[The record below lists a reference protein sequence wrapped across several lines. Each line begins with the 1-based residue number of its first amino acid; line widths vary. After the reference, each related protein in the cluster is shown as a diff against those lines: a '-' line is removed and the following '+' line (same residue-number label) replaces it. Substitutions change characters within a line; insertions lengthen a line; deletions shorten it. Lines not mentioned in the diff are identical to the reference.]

1 MSLLDRPQL
10 SPIQQSPGM
19 MEENPFIFHGDPMIA
34 RSASHE
40 QMYNEIGILTTIDH
54 PNVSYFHGFIE
65 EPTKFILI
73 TELC

>member
-1 MSLLDRPQL
+1 MAQNKITGELAAVKFIEKTKAMD
-10 SPIQQSPGM
+10 
-19 MEENPFIFHGDPMIA
+19 EEA
-34 RSASHE
+34 E
-40 QMYNEIGILTTIDH
+40 EKMYNEIGILTTIDH